1 MGCAL
6 DNVTRGALP
15 QSGRHSKQR
24 PHHHPLTEQATMN
37 SFFPSNL
44 FFPAPPMVAVPF
56 YPLEISY
63 APAAATSTVFTI
75 GRDVPQQVRAYMNR
89 PKNVLQ
95 VLNLAPQ
102 DNEPEQGGFIVD
114 ETAAQLVLPIR
125 CGKLLTDSSIISTP
139 EWALVPP
146 PAFQPVAD
154 STAAAQHSAS
164 GPDLNSEPAPD
175 ASLHESPT
183 GKPASSARAAPK
195 KDQVPKQ
202 QPKAESSAQWPSQHS
217 VLSCVSD
224 ATAQELHRLL
234 FEGDLEARMQ
244 HAPKGSQE
252 VVVTLPPELP
262 CGKASISTRL
272 VLHRDL
278 SVDRRP
284 YSSAIYQQLG
294 ESIEQRVEGAS
305 FNVWVELFKSKKDGS
320 VNAWAKVEWGS
331 KSRG

>member
-1 MGCAL
+1 
-6 DNVTRGALP
+6 
-15 QSGRHSKQR
+15 
-24 PHHHPLTEQATMN
+24 MN

-63 APAAATSTVFTI
+63 APAAASSTVFTI

-89 PKNVLQ
+89 SKNVL
-95 VLNLAPQ
+95 LKPAPECAQ
-102 DNEPEQGGFIVD
+102 DNDQEQGGFIVD

-125 CGKLLTDSSIISTP
+125 CGKLLNDSSVVSTP

-146 PAFQPVAD
+146 QAFEPVTD
-154 STAAAQHSAS
+154 PTTAAQHSAS
-164 GPDLNSEPAPD
+164 GADVNSQPAAD
-175 ASLHESPT
+175 ASLQKPST
-183 GKPASSARAAPK
+183 GKHASSDHAAAK

-202 QPKAESSAQWPSQHS
+202 QPKAKSSAQWPSQHC
-217 VLSCVSD
+217 VLACVAD

-234 FEGDLEARMQ
+234 FEGDLEARMRRV
-244 HAPKGSQE
+244 AKGSQQ
-252 VVVTLPPELP
+252 VVVTLPEELP

-272 VLHRDL
+272 VLQRDV
-278 SVDRRP
+278 SVDSRP

-294 ESIEQRVEGAS
+294 ESIEQRVEGVW
-305 FNVWVELFKSKKDGS
+305 FNVWVELFKSKRDGS
-320 VNAWAKVEWGS
+320 VNARAKVEWGT